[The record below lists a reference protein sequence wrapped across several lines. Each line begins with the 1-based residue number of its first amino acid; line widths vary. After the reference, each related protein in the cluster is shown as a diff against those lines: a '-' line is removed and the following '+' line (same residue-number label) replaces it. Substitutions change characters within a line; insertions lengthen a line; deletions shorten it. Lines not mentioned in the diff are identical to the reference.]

1 MSDADKK
8 SSEAPDIAELHVDIG
23 TVATITSSANTL
35 IDEITTRISKRI
47 GSELEA
53 AEKGAGRRP

>member
-8 SSEAPDIAELHVDIG
+8 SSEAPDIAEFHVDIG
-23 TVATITSSANTL
+23 TLTTITSSANAL
-35 IDEITTRISKRI
+35 IDEITTRISKKI

-53 AEKGAGRRP
+53 GEKGAGGKP